1 MYVYL
6 LQKYIIETL
15 SSGKIMFRQIFSTKQ
30 TSLRLLILCIC
41 SAMPLVANPIT
52 IGQEGYQGKSKY
64 IGKSLEILS
73 ERSIFE
79 NLEQL
84 EELPIDFQKVL
95 LSGKMGSDPNILVNI
110 HREQIGVYSITL
122 RDKNS
127 DEESIINW
135 GIEDV
140 LKEENFTKFKPSSD
154 EIPVLDF
161 TGHAYWFRLPL
172 HNILEKPIEI
182 VIELDKNT
190 FSWFDLIH
198 FRNGSYVSMNG
209 SYEDPMSLR
218 VIQDSKILFPLELLP
233 GEQDIYLRMDSQLI
247 DTVPIRLWTA
257 DEYYRQN
264 NKENFLHGL
273 TSGASLLLFV
283 YALFLAYSL
292 KERGYLYLAFLIL
305 TGYLVHISESGL
317 AMNFFWPEKPM
328 GSVVLFSIAFPL
340 TIIVNLIFCRYY
352 LQIHKRTPF
361 TDKII
366 KIILFTSGL
375 LLIFQFFVP
384 LNTRFI
390 FTGIAVVLDY
400 LSVIP
405 LLIAAIVSFRK
416 EVRGNRSSLY
426 MLIAISFQL
435 LSYLEFWL
443 SRFNFIP
450 LGMIDFLHIRSIGFV
465 LVMLGGVRFKMRL
478 LEKTVHSLRKKL
490 EEIIAGKSLE
500 SHQKVLTDKTLI
512 KVEAVKDLIEKN
524 YTEPLYRN
532 DLAVS
537 VDLSGD
543 HLGRMFK
550 RLTGE
555 KISDYINRLRIEEAC
570 RRLNKNQYK
579 IIDIAFDVGF
589 ENLRTFNLCFSKITG
604 MSPSDYRKNYKE

>member
-1 MYVYL
+1 
-6 LQKYIIETL
+6 
-15 SSGKIMFRQIFSTKQ
+15 
-30 TSLRLLILCIC
+30 
-41 SAMPLVANPIT
+41 
-52 IGQEGYQGKSKY
+52 
-64 IGKSLEILS
+64 
-73 ERSIFE
+73 
-79 NLEQL
+79 
-84 EELPIDFQKVL
+84 
-95 LSGKMGSDPNILVNI
+95 MGSDPNILTKI
-110 HREQIGVYSITL
+110 HRTQIGVYSITL
-122 RDKNS
+122 KYKNS
-127 DEESIINW
+127 NEESIIKW

-140 LKEENFTKFKPSSD
+140 LKEEIFNNFTTSVE
-154 EIPVLDF
+154 EIPILDF

-172 HNILEKPIEI
+172 HNELEKPMKI
-182 VIELDKNT
+182 VLELDKNA

-209 SYEDPMSLR
+209 SYEDPMSQR
-218 VIQDSKILFPLELLP
+218 VIRDSKILFPLELLP

-257 DEYYRQN
+257 DEYYRHN
-264 NKENFLHGL
+264 NKEKFLHGL
-273 TSGASLLLFV
+273 ISGATLLLFV

-292 KERGYLYLAFLIL
+292 RERGYLYLALLIL

-317 AMNFFWPEKPM
+317 GLNFFWPEKPM
-328 GSVVLFSIAFPL
+328 GSVVIFSIAFPL

-352 LQIHKRTPF
+352 LQTQKRTPN

-366 KIILFTSGL
+366 KLILFTSGL
-375 LLIFQFFVP
+375 LLIIQFFVP
-384 LNTRFI
+384 LNSRFV

-400 LSVIP
+400 FSVIP
-405 LLIAAIVSFRK
+405 LLFAAIVSFRN

-450 LGMIDFLHIRSIGFV
+450 LGLIDFLHIRSIGFV
-465 LVMLGGVRFKMRL
+465 LVMLGGVRFKMRW
-478 LEKTVHSLRKKL
+478 LEKTVKSLRKEL
-490 EEIIAGKSLE
+490 EEIITNKSLE
-500 SHQKVLTDKTLI
+500 SNQKVLTDKTLI

-524 YTEPLYRN
+524 FTEPLYRN
-532 DLAVS
+532 DLADS
-537 VDLSGD
+537 VDLSRD

-550 RLTGE
+550 QLTGE

-570 RRLNKNQYK
+570 RRLKQNQHK

-589 ENLRTFNLCFSKITG
+589 KNLRTFNLCFSKITG
-604 MSPSDYRKNYKE
+604 ISPSDYRRNYEK